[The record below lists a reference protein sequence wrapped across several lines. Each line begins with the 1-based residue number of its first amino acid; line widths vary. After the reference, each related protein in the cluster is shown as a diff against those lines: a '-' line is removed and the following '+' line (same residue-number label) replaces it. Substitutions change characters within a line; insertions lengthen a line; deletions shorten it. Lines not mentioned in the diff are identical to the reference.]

1 MALDKLDWSN
11 IIGLVQ
17 FEIALRE
24 SCMNLAF
31 EIEKRGDTPVYRQII
46 EQITS
51 RVQRGELNAGD
62 RLPPERELAL
72 NLNIARGTI
81 SKAYQ
86 ELERSRIITI
96 IQGRGTFVAQNQD
109 IYHEGRKEAAVSR
122 INNVIAELEALK
134 FSHREIANFFHII
147 LMEREHYVENL
158 HIAAIDCN
166 PESLAI
172 FEQQLRYMPHTSLHQ
187 SILDE
192 LASGSVTEKS
202 LDQFDLILTT
212 STHYTEILGLLPGLK
227 EKILQV
233 AVSPS
238 QQTVID
244 LAKIRTSSKIAVLCK
259 SRQFSQI
266 IKERLDAFQIDPDF
280 VSQMLEGE
288 LDYHV
293 FLSQKDVLILPPDQ
307 AFEKDGDFIKALA
320 AFKEKGGQVMHFNY
334 QIDRGTLIR
343 IEEEIARILGQ
354 KRVVRE

>member
-1 MALDKLDWSN
+1 
-11 IIGLVQ
+11 
-17 FEIALRE
+17 
-24 SCMNLAF
+24 MNLPLD
-31 EIEKRGDTPVYRQII
+31 IEKLSDTPVYRQII
-46 EQITS
+46 EQIAS

-72 NLNIARGTI
+72 SLSTARGTI

-96 IQGRGTFVAQNQD
+96 VQGRGAFVAQNQD
-109 IYHEGRKEAAVSR
+109 IYREGREGRKETAVSR
-122 INNVIAELEALK
+122 INNVIAELEGLK
-134 FSHREIANFFHII
+134 FSHREITNFFHII
-147 LMEREHYVENL
+147 LMEREQNVENL

-172 FEQQLRYMPHTSLHQ
+172 FEQQLRYMPHTSIHQ
-187 SILDE
+187 FILDE
-192 LASGSVTEKS
+192 LASGSVTEES
-202 LDQFDLILTT
+202 LNQFDLILTT

-227 EKILQV
+227 EKILQA

-244 LAKIRTSSKIAVLCK
+244 LAKIRVSSRIAVLCK

-288 LDYHV
+288 LDYHA

-343 IEEEIARILGQ
+343 IEEEITRILGQ